1 METDI
6 DEKEMH
12 IKELTENL
20 ERFQYENQ
28 EIKAQ
33 TSQLIEQVKKDTQ
46 DKEFLVDR
54 RMINQFLITYLSKT
68 SDYKTQQ
75 DMLTALSK
83 ILQFTNAEKQTLGM
97 LDSETDQASKRGFG
111 QSLVSF
117 LMNDDD

>member
-6 DEKEMH
+6 DEKEIY

-97 LDSETDQASKRGFG
+97 LDSEPDQASKRGFG
-111 QSLVSF
+111 
-117 LMNDDD
+117 